1 MTEIADR
8 TETPAPA
15 DLPTYEHIKLDRKD
29 QVITLTMMRAK
40 RRNSLSEDHMAEILD
55 ALNHVA
61 TTDARILVIAGDG
74 PVFSSGHDFAD
85 MIGRDLHSMRELL
98 QLCTDMM
105 QRMHTIPQIVI
116 AKVHALATAA
126 GCQMVANADLAVAA
140 ESAAF
145 AVPGGKGGWF
155 CHTPSVA
162 VARNI
167 GRKHLME
174 LALSGEP
181 IDAKTAEAWGLIN
194 YAVPDDQL
202 DAKLDELITKLSD
215 GSRMAK
221 ALGKQALYNQ
231 IDRPEREAYMYAIE
245 VMASA
250 SQTDHA
256 REGMNAFVEK
266 RKPVWP
272 R

>member
-1 MTEIADR
+1 MTDLAEPT
-8 TETPAPA
+8 TEATSE
-15 DLPTYEHIKLDRKD
+15 LPSYEHIRLERDGT
-29 QVITLTMMRAK
+29 VTTLTMARAK
-40 RRNSLSEDHMAEILD
+40 RRNSLSEDHMREILD
-55 ALNHVA
+55 ALNYVA
-61 TTDARILVIAGDG
+61 TTDARVLVIAADG
-74 PVFSSGHDFAD
+74 PVFSSGHDFSD
-85 MIGRDLHSMRELL
+85 MIGRDLHSMRGLL

-105 QRMHTIPQIVI
+105 TRMHTIPQIII

-126 GCQMVANADLAVAA
+126 GCQVVASADLAVAA
-140 ESAAF
+140 ESAGF
-145 AVPGGKGGWF
+145 ALPGGKGGWF

-162 VARNI
+162 VARNV

-202 DAKLDELITKLSD
+202 DQKVAELAEKMSQ
-215 GSRMAK
+215 GSFTAK
-221 ALGKQALYNQ
+221 ALGKQTLYNQ
-231 IDRPEREAYMYAIE
+231 IDRSERDAYVHAIE

-256 REGMNAFVEK
+256 KEGMNAFVEK
-266 RKPVWP
+266 RPPVWP